1 MHSSNP
7 AFLIDENL
15 PVLLRDAIRLAGFTA
30 YRPSDI
36 GLKGAKDSVVAE
48 YALDKKL
55 ILVTLDKD
63 FGYVYHKLYKGR
75 LTVILLRVKPPTP
88 VELTKTINK
97 LILELDLSKYIGK
110 LIIVTRK
117 RIRIIE
123 RD

>member
-15 PVLLRDAIRLAGFTA
+15 PVSLRNAIGLAGFTA
-30 YRPSDI
+30 HRLSDL
-36 GLKGAKDSVVAE
+36 GLKGAKDGVVAE
-48 YALDKKL
+48 YASDKKL

-63 FGYVYHKLYKGR
+63 FGYIYHKLYKGG

-88 VELTKTINK
+88 GELVRTMNK
-97 LILELDLSKYIGK
+97 LIQELDLSKHTGK

-123 RD
+123 RQ

>member
-1 MHSSNP
+1 MRSNNTV
-7 AFLIDENL
+7 FLVDENL
-15 PVLLRDAIRLAGFTA
+15 PISLRDAIRLAGFTA
-30 YRPSDI
+30 HRLSDV
-36 GLKGAKDSVVAE
+36 GLKGAKDSAVAE
-48 YALDKKL
+48 YASDKKL

-63 FGYVYHKLYKGR
+63 FGYIYHKLYKGR

-88 VELTKTINK
+88 VKLSETMSK
-97 LILELDLSKYIGK
+97 LIRELDLSKHIGK

>member
-1 MHSSNP
+1 MHSSKP

-15 PVLLRDAIRLAGFTA
+15 PLSLRDAIRLAGFTA
-30 YRPSDI
+30 YRLSDV

-48 YALDKKL
+48 YAVGKKL

-63 FGYVYHKLYKGR
+63 FGYIYHKLYEGK
-75 LTVILLRVKPPTP
+75 LEVILLRIKPSIPA
-88 VELTKTINK
+88 ELVRTMNK
-97 LILELDLSKYIGK
+97 LIQELDLSKHTGT

-123 RD
+123 RH